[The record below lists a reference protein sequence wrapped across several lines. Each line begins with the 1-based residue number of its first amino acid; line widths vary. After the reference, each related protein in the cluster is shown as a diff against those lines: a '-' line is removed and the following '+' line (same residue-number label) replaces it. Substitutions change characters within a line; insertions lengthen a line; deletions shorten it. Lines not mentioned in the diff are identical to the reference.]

1 MVPAVAPSVSD
12 ALAVKFAAANA
23 RFMQARPASAAPS
36 SSAASTLPAPG
47 ASAAAAAAG
56 AGPDAAKLAALD
68 AKLAQF
74 QQITPSSGDVSV
86 LSAPSTPL
94 TNKPLFEGWL
104 H

>member
-1 MVPAVAPSVSD
+1 VVPAVAPSVSD

-23 RFMQARPASAAPS
+23 SFMQAMPASAAAS
-36 SSAASTLPAPG
+36 SSAASSLPAPG